1 MATGQPRKASGKK
14 LKPAKKVAKVTTL
27 TLKRGLTQD

>member
-1 MATGQPRKASGKK
+1 MAARKPRKTSGKK

-27 TLKRGLTQD
+27 TLKRGLT